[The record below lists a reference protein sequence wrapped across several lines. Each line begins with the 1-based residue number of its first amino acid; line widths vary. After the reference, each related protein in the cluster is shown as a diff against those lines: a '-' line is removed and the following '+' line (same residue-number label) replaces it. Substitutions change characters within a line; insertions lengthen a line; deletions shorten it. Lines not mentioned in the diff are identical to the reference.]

1 TPDTASRTSVVEPR
15 HAQTHPLSSVH
26 QLYIGPRQHNHAPC
40 RCEARRTEGGCL
52 YVQHGTDPERVR
64 WRPSA
69 LVARENRGGL
79 GAPRPVKRGGDR
91 KRVRADGCD
100 GLPMAAKHALAG
112 GTQPGSD
119 RSGRVDMGPAL
130 SPDYRL
136 FLQRLHTLDRP
147 LLCPAWRAEVGA
159 AEAHLAYIPVGHEHG
174 FQEGFLVLVE
184 EQHFTNWL
192 DDGAVGAAF
201 MQVERAVFPGHE
213 AGDNG
218 SPALP
223 ERWPTA
229 WGADPGTLDARRA
242 RLGALFATA
251 PRLIPVMTGHY
262 VLAEPSRAGNPV

>member
-1 TPDTASRTSVVEPR
+1 
-15 HAQTHPLSSVH
+15 
-26 QLYIGPRQHNHAPC
+26 
-40 RCEARRTEGGCL
+40 
-52 YVQHGTDPERVR
+52 
-64 WRPSA
+64 
-69 LVARENRGGL
+69 
-79 GAPRPVKRGGDR
+79 
-91 KRVRADGCD
+91 VRADGCD

-159 AEAHLAYIPVGHEHG
+159 AQAHLAYIPVGHEHG

-192 DDGAVGAAF
+192 DDGAVRAAF
-201 MQVERAVFPGHE
+201 MQVERAVFSGHE

-262 VLAEPSRAGNPV
+262 VLAEPSRAGNPVFTLPHPPAVPGFEVAAPDLRAFFLDRFAALLGGEGDRSERHLVKVVRERAALYAAIPFWGALLSPLRWPYLL